1 MNRRGLNRILLPWV
15 LYQNG
20 LSFFPQNSRLDTVK
34 GSFGYVCT
42 CRIAFYPHVPYT
54 TYQIGTYNKKNQH
67 TFRQKAR
74 WHLTT
79 KNIFK
84 KELSLKI

>member
-54 TYQIGTYNKKNQH
+54 TYQIGTYNKKP
-67 TFRQKAR
+67 A
-74 WHLTT
+74 HLPSESALASQYQEY
-79 KNIFK
+79 F
-84 KELSLKI
+84 